1 MLKRQLIPAMVEL
14 AAIHTDQGVR
24 DKLLVR
30 FARRAFAGRA
40 LGTAGRLV
48 TLYGAVTSVVLGLSV
63 YQVVNNFSQHYMGL
77 ARSDLGGEVPEFS
90 TAASVR
96 TPGQS
101 LFNFSEYYLRSH
113 GSLSQHRIII
123 ALANQTTLASTG
135 ASWLVSVPIVSS
147 MLSHPP
153 VRTTFYST
161 SYGTRGPILIL
172 GSPIMQNS
180 RPVGLLIA
188 ESSLSSL
195 YSQKRQV
202 ALLSGFE
209 ALVALVFSVLSSYY
223 LLRRVMKAVGAI
235 TEAAVEIYQGDLDT
249 RLLDAG
255 EQDEVGGL
263 VVAFNQ
269 MIARISDILK
279 AQQRLLADVSHQ
291 LRTPLTVMRG
301 NLELL
306 QISKDEPE
314 EVITT
319 AAVLL
324 EEIDYMSSMIDKL
337 LLLERSTSGGFLNVE
352 PVDLRTFLYD
362 LFGSAQMLGERNWT
376 LGEIPDLV
384 VLADGP
390 KLRGA
395 VLNLLENAV
404 KASKVGT
411 KIELNANIR
420 NNVKGGRLAI
430 SVQDEGTGIPLE
442 LQERIFQRFERGDSS
457 DGRGT
462 GLGLAIVK
470 AIVEAHH
477 GVVELESNLGV
488 GSKFTLVIPINY
500 EDSSQFDS
508 SGEYRVPEI
517 ESSNMESSNMERRV
531 RSAHSGGRR

>member
-1 MLKRQLIPAMVEL
+1 MLKHQLIPAMVEL
-14 AAIHTDQGVR
+14 TAFHADQAVR

-269 MIARISDILK
+269 MIARISDTLK

-517 ESSNMESSNMERRV
+517 ESSNIESSNMERRV

>member
-1 MLKRQLIPAMVEL
+1 MLKHQLIPAMVEL
-14 AAIHTDQGVR
+14 TAFHADQAVR

-269 MIARISDILK
+269 MIARISDTLK

-517 ESSNMESSNMERRV
+517 ESSNIESSNMERRV
-531 RSAHSGGRR
+531 RSAYSGGRR